1 MQFSKCQGFL
11 ILFFFMSTIMIFVL
25 GLVVRILA
33 SIVQAE
39 DPEEQIGQFMNL
51 MHDTVNHKDHLV
63 HKMLGEQFSD
73 QLEQLRMATL
83 SVFAAYPVVQ
93 SLLSPDGFAAI
104 MALIGRN
111 SQGKFLTAI
120 LHRGLRNDFTIY
132 FFRFLFGLFFPFST
146 WTFFSL

>member
-1 MQFSKCQGFL
+1 
-11 ILFFFMSTIMIFVL
+11 MSTLMIFVL

-39 DPEEQIGQFMNL
+39 DPEAQIGQFMSL

-83 SVFAAYPVVQ
+83 AVFAAYPIVQ

-111 SQGKFLTAI
+111 SQGKFIFPIFFNTVQSRFSDI
-120 LHRGLRNDFTIY
+120 KFNDNT
-132 FFRFLFGLFFPFST
+132 
-146 WTFFSL
+146 

>member
-1 MQFSKCQGFL
+1 
-11 ILFFFMSTIMIFVL
+11 MIFVL

-39 DPEEQIGQFMNL
+39 NPEEQIGQFMSL

-73 QLEQLRMATL
+73 QLEQLRMATM
-83 SVFAAYPVVQ
+83 SVFAAYPIVQ

-111 SQGKFLTAI
+111 SQGNGI
-120 LHRGLRNDFTIY
+120 LIQN
-132 FFRFLFGLFFPFST
+132 LFWPIVRKNCSCD
-146 WTFFSL
+146 

>member
-1 MQFSKCQGFL
+1 
-11 ILFFFMSTIMIFVL
+11 MIFVL

-39 DPEEQIGQFMNL
+39 NPEEQIGQFMSL

-73 QLEQLRMATL
+73 QLEQLRMATM
-83 SVFAAYPVVQ
+83 SVFAAYPIVQ

-111 SQGKFLTAI
+111 SQGKFI
-120 LHRGLRNDFTIY
+120 
-132 FFRFLFGLFFPFST
+132 FRD
-146 WTFFSL
+146 FFSKYFHTNKVEKILGCILDSTPSL

>member
-1 MQFSKCQGFL
+1 M
-11 ILFFFMSTIMIFVL
+11 
-25 GLVVRILA
+25 VVRILA
-33 SIVQAE
+33 SIVQAD
-39 DPEEQIGQFMNL
+39 DPEEQIGQFMSL

-83 SVFAAYPVVQ
+83 HVFAAYPVVQ

-111 SQGKFLTAI
+111 SQGKSFTGCPTDWYPLSI
-120 LHRGLRNDFTIY
+120 SIPDFSD
-132 FFRFLFGLFFPFST
+132 GPNKKS
-146 WTFFSL
+146 

>member
-1 MQFSKCQGFL
+1 
-11 ILFFFMSTIMIFVL
+11 MIFVL

-39 DPEEQIGQFMNL
+39 DPEEQIGQFMSL

-93 SLLSPDGFAAI
+93 SLLSPDGFASI

-111 SQGKFLTAI
+111 SQGNFLIFSFQHYLRYTA
-120 LHRGLRNDFTIY
+120 
-132 FFRFLFGLFFPFST
+132 FP
-146 WTFFSL
+146 

>member
-1 MQFSKCQGFL
+1 
-11 ILFFFMSTIMIFVL
+11 MIFIL
-25 GLVVRILA
+25 GLLVRILA

-39 DPEEQIGQFMNL
+39 DPEEQIGQFMSL

-83 SVFAAYPVVQ
+83 AVFAAHPIVQ

-111 SQGKFLTAI
+111 SQGKFIFPDLFSRYRISA
-120 LHRGLRNDFTIY
+120 NS
-132 FFRFLFGLFFPFST
+132 FLP
-146 WTFFSL
+146 

>member
-1 MQFSKCQGFL
+1 MDLINIYRTKLTFSYRIPGIKMQFSKCQGL
-11 ILFFFMSTIMIFVL
+11 SHIIYDFFL

-39 DPEEQIGQFMNL
+39 DPEAQIGQFMSL

-73 QLEQLRMATL
+73 QLEQLRMATM
-83 SVFAAYPVVQ
+83 SVFAAYPIVQ

-111 SQGKFLTAI
+111 SQGK
-120 LHRGLRNDFTIY
+120 
-132 FFRFLFGLFFPFST
+132 
-146 WTFFSL
+146 